1 MKPNHRHETF
11 ALAAVVRTVFADC
24 AALGRK
30 IPEHAAEALALVES
44 WLTGGDVT
52 TKALQ
57 AAADLSHQEGVKF
70 EQREKDRSLAWARGA
85 AGNLAWFAK
94 KDRGWEKAGQSVLDA
109 AFYTLSSLNIPGTKD
124 DKALQVIYK
133 AALKEAAKLP
143 APKET
148 KPVTDINPAPD
159 FTALIGAAAM
169 KRLAKRHPVFKAK
182 ARGDKTKLA
191 ASLKK
196 AGYPHHACVTAFDAV
211 YGGLVV
217 ADAPG
222 EEGYDWLF
230 GAYACLQSGAHKD
243 PRGDKPSWV
252 PIAYSPNDVIFF
264 MDEKGV
270 VWARDTIAETKSARY
285 AASGDAMMKRLLSE

>member
-1 MKPNHRHETF
+1 M
-11 ALAAVVRTVFADC
+11 
-24 AALGRK
+24 
-30 IPEHAAEALALVES
+30 
-44 WLTGGDVT
+44 
-52 TKALQ
+52 
-57 AAADLSHQEGVKF
+57 KF
-70 EQREKDRSLAWARGA
+70 EQRE
-85 AGNLAWFAK
+85 

-148 KPVTDINPAPD
+148 KPVKDINPAAD

-169 KRLAKRHPVFKAK
+169 KRLAKRHPVFEATS
-182 ARGDKTKLA
+182 RGDKTKLGA
-191 ASLKK
+191 LLKK
-196 AGYPHHACVTAFDAV
+196 TGYPHHACVTAFDAV

-217 ADAPG
+217 ADAPR

>member
-1 MKPNHRHETF
+1 MKPDHRHETF
-11 ALAAVVRTVFADC
+11 ALAAVVRTVFADY
-24 AALGRK
+24 ATRGRK
-30 IPEHAAEALALVES
+30 IPEHSTAALALVEA
-44 WLTGGDVT
+44 WLKGSDVSA
-52 TKALQ
+52 KALQ

-109 AFYTLSSLNIPGTKD
+109 AFYTLSSLNIPDTKD
-124 DKALQVIYK
+124 DKALKVIYK

-143 APKET
+143 VPKET

-196 AGYPHHACVTAFDAV
+196 VGYPHHACVTAFDAV